1 MHLELCLAY
10 TQYSIK
16 VSQLQHDGD
25 VGNNKE
31 KEIVAVGIVLG
42 IFYKLNSFDLRKQH
56 SEALTIIIPHFP
68 QKELGH
74 MEVK

>member
-42 IFYKLNSFDLRKQH
+42 IFYKLNSFDL
-56 SEALTIIIPHFP
+56 
-68 QKELGH
+68 
-74 MEVK
+74 